1 MHKIYSHFF
10 QQSLLN
16 AGYIHVGGVSCC
28 EGCSSSFLLHFSPH
42 ADMTIM
48 AGVPAELHVLFFF
61 PCCRKILNLVL
72 VFLIVSMGD
81 FSILMRVIIA
91 FCRIELHEEYTYRR
105 KHACPLGPLLGRV
118 ESPITKKVPIS
129 NHFPIAS
136 SFLNQIEQLL
146 CHWMCK
152 LERYKCSLSVRSKGA
167 TQKTQEEE
175 K

>member
-1 MHKIYSHFF
+1 MLGKF
-10 QQSLLN
+10 
-16 AGYIHVGGVSCC
+16 HVVKGAVV
-28 EGCSSSFLLHFSPH
+28 SFLLDFSPH
-42 ADMTIM
+42 ADMNFM
-48 AGVPAELHVLFFF
+48 AGVPAELHVLFFS

-72 VFLIVSMGD
+72 VSLIMSMGD
-81 FSILMRVIIA
+81 FSILMRVILA
-91 FCRIELHEEYTYRR
+91 FCRVELHEELYRR
-105 KHACPLGPLLGRV
+105 KHACPFGPLLGRV

-152 LERYKCSLSVRSKGA
+152 LEGYKCSWSVRNEGA
-167 TQKTQEEE
+167 TQKTQDEE